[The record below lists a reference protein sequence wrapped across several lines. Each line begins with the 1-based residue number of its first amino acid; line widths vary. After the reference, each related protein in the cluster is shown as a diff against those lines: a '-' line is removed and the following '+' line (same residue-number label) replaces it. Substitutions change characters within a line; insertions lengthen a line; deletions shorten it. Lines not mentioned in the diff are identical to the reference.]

1 MELHLDDKEVLRLT
15 IIKIESYDNGSHDNQ
30 TSSIDFAPPEGYAIL
45 PEEVGT
51 PETLENYPFGEVTVE
66 DRDGVP
72 TVTSWTP
79 LPIPEPE
86 VPTEREYTAD
96 DLLGALLGLED
107 NPSGGGVIFS
117 RLAALGPELYDA
129 LSRTLHRLGLCGEV
143 EA

>member
-1 MELHLDDKEVLRLT
+1 MT
-15 IIKIESYDNGSHDNQ
+15 IIKIEPYDNGGHDNQ

-72 TVTSWTP
+72 TVTSWTS

-86 VPTEREYTAD
+86 APPEREYTAD

-129 LSRTLHRLGLCGEV
+129 LSLALHRLGLCGEV
-143 EA
+143 GA